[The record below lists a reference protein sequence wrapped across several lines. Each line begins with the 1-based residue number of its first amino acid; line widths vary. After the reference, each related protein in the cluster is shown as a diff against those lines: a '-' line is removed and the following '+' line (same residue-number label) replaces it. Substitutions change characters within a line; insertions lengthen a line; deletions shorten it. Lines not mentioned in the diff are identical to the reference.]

1 MPSVYV
7 AIDLE
12 TTGLRPERNDII
24 EVAAVTF
31 ADGDILDEWSSL
43 VNPHTEIPEKIVQ
56 LTGITQ
62 EMVEDAPDIFK
73 VRVNFKRILGENV
86 LVGHNVGFDLAFLR
100 AQNMALGNHRIDTL
114 TLASILLPYA
124 GRYGLGALSRHL
136 DLPATHEGQN
146 HRALG
151 DARRTAQ
158 LFMELKERAL
168 ALDLAILNEIVQ
180 SGRQLR
186 WPETIFFDELLREVG
201 RGAFGRKNQLSR
213 LFKPAKPEGQM
224 LAPADDYEVLD
235 EESLAGML
243 LPDGSFGRLFPNY
256 EYRPQQVEM
265 VEAVAHAFNKG
276 QHLLVEAGTG
286 TGKSIAYLLPAAFW
300 AQQNDRRV
308 VVSTNTINLQDQLL
322 LKDLPELQRL
332 MPFELRAA
340 VLKGRRN
347 YLCTRLFKRLR
358 HSGPGNADEMVLYA
372 RILVWLP
379 DSDSGDAAEISLR
392 TAGERL
398 AWNSLNAEN
407 DVCSAD
413 KCAQEGCPLHFARR
427 RAELAHILVVNH
439 ALLLADV
446 AYENRILPEYVDLIA
461 DEAHHLES
469 AVTSALSFY
478 VDKRFI
484 ESLLDE
490 VNKPRAGLLAD
501 LKRRAEAALPAEYS
515 RNIAG
520 RVEELR
526 AAGQQSVGRLEEFF
540 LTLDYFLSQFT
551 SGQTRYSEQVRFTQ
565 GVRTQPSYDDLE
577 ISWDNFNQYLKTV
590 TKSLAK
596 LSGVLADLSATYD
609 IEDGEDL
616 WLALMSLT
624 RNLEEIQTNVDDLLV
639 NPSENMIYWVELFKQ
654 RISLHAAPLRV
665 GPLVEEHI
673 FNSKETVILTS
684 ATLRTVGQSRD
695 GRPSFDYLRERLH
708 AQHADELAVGSPFDF
723 KASTLLYLPT
733 DIPEPNQPGYQRYVE
748 QAIVKVAIALGG
760 RTMALFTSYSQL
772 QSTAKAITQT
782 LAAAE
787 ISVLA
792 QTQGSS
798 RQQILTQFK
807 MEDSRSVLLGTRSFW
822 EGIDVPGPALQ
833 AVLIVRFPFDV
844 PSNPVFAARSE
855 TFDSPFFDY
864 SIPETVLRFRQG
876 FGRLIRRQDDEGI
889 VVVLDKRILTKR
901 YGQAFLDA
909 FPECTV
915 LRQRIDRVGELSQ
928 RWLNRDKNQNGG

>member
-1 MPSVYV
+1 MRSLPTTSV
-7 AIDLE
+7 AILLTSDL
-12 TTGLRPERNDII
+12 NMH
-24 EVAAVTF
+24 
-31 ADGDILDEWSSL
+31 DG
-43 VNPHTEIPEKIVQ
+43 P
-56 LTGITQ
+56 
-62 EMVEDAPDIFK
+62 
-73 VRVNFKRILGENV
+73 RRLG
-86 LVGHNVGFDLAFLR
+86 AFLN
-100 AQNMALGNHRIDTL
+100 AMKSEQPDVVI
-114 TLASILLPYA
+114 
-124 GRYGLGALSRHL
+124 
-136 DLPATHEGQN
+136 Q
-146 HRALG
+146 LG
-151 DARRTAQ
+151 DFAYPNA
-158 LFMELKERAL
+158 
-168 ALDLAILNEIVQ
+168 
-180 SGRQLR
+180 
-186 WPETIFFDELLREVG
+186 
-201 RGAFGRKNQLSR
+201 KN
-213 LFKPAKPEGQM
+213 KPVTE
-224 LAPADDYEVLD
+224 
-235 EESLAGML
+235 
-243 LPDGSFGRLFPNY
+243 
-256 EYRPQQVEM
+256 
-265 VEAVAHAFNKG
+265 AFNKG
-276 QHLLVEAGTG
+276 QHLLVGAGTG

-340 VLKGRRN
+340 VLKGKRN
-347 YLCTRLFKRLR
+347 YLCTRLFQRLR
-358 HSGPGNADEMVLYA
+358 HSGPSNADEMTLYA

-379 DSDSGDAAEISLR
+379 ESESGDAAEISLR

-398 AWNSLNAEN
+398 AWNSLNADN

-446 AYENRILPEYVDLIA
+446 ASENRVLPEYVDLIA
-461 DEAHHLES
+461 DEAHHLEN

-478 VDKRFI
+478 VDKRYI

-501 LKRRAEAALPAEYS
+501 LLRRAEAALPAEYS

-526 AAGQQSVGRLEEFF
+526 AAGHQSVGRLEEFF

-551 SGQTRYSEQVRFTQ
+551 SGQTRYSEQIRFTQ
-565 GVRTQPSYDDLE
+565 GIRTQPSYDDLE
-577 ISWDNFNQYLKTV
+577 ISWDNFNQHLKTI
-590 TKSLAK
+590 TKSLGK

-624 RNLEEIQTNVDDLLV
+624 RNLEEIQTNIDDLLV
-639 NPSENMIYWVELFKQ
+639 NPSENMIYWAELFKQ
-654 RISLHAAPLRV
+654 RLSLHAAPLRV

-673 FNSKETVILTS
+673 FNTKETVILTS
-684 ATLRTVGQSRD
+684 ATLRTVGQGRD
-695 GRPSFDYLRERLH
+695 GRPSFDFLRERLH

-723 KASTLLYLPT
+723 KASTLVYLPT

-748 QAIVKVAIALGG
+748 QAIVEIANALGG
-760 RTMALFTSYSQL
+760 RTLALFTSYSQL
-772 QSTAKAITQT
+772 QSTAKVITQT
-782 LAAAE
+782 LAAAG

-792 QTQGSS
+792 QTEGSS
-798 RQQILTQFK
+798 RQQLLTQFK
-807 MEDSRSVLLGTRSFW
+807 LEDSRSVLLGTRSFW

-833 AVLIVRFPFDV
+833 AVVIVKFPFDV
-844 PSNPVFAARSE
+844 PSDPVFAARSE
-855 TFDSPFFDY
+855 TFDSPFFEY

-909 FPECTV
+909 LPECTV
-915 LRQRIDRVGELSQ
+915 LRQRIDRIGELSQ
-928 RWLNRDKNQNGG
+928 RWLNRDKSQYGG